1 MEIINNAFEKA
12 KNSENIEE
20 INDFLIRLGENPK
33 EDYLILLDYFI
44 NETEKEKFEKIK
56 LNITFVLGEIGRL
69 TPISIKY
76 LQKLIDIYYTSDM
89 WIRHEI
95 VLAIDKISKKTAL
108 DKKIITLL
116 GNALNDNYL
125 PVKISA
131 LQTIK
136 NIEILPDSI
145 LIHFF
150 RVINSKESEV
160 IDLCRKILERV
171 PLDKIFTLLNTSENY
186 KVLKSRAIR
195 TLLLI
200 NFRSIL
206 NLEAFREKV
215 FDSGWENSYKEKFL
229 KEIETL
235 QRILLKTM

>member
-1 MEIINNAFEKA
+1 MELINQEFEKIKGSDNPEA
-12 KNSENIEE
+12 V
-20 INDFLIRLGENPK
+20 NDFLIRLSENPNK
-33 EDYLILLDYFI
+33 EFLKFIDYFL
-44 NETEKEKFEKIK
+44 NETEEGLYEKIK
-56 LNITFVLGEIGRL
+56 LNLVYTLGEIGSL
-69 TPISIKY
+69 TKLTDDY
-76 LQKLIDIYYTSDM
+76 LQKIIDIYYRSDQ
-89 WIRHEI
+89 WIRNEI
-95 VLAIDKISKKTAL
+95 IQAINKISKESIL
-108 DKKIITLL
+108 NESIISLL
-116 GNALNDNYL
+116 GSALNDDYL

-131 LQTIK
+131 LQTIN
-136 NIEILPDSI
+136 NIEILPDPI
-145 LIHFF
+145 LIPFF
-150 RVINSKESEV
+150 RVLNSKESEV